1 MQFVTAS
8 ANLIAYSLSIK

>member
-1 MQFVTAS
+1 VTAS